1 MSDRTERMLD
11 IDELFEANEDILHTD
26 NMSGVKI
33 LHLLAQEAGVE
44 VSFGETHA
52 AYGLG
57 LAFCYVRGNFA
68 APYSANVGL
77 VDRAAE
83 VLGCRFRA
91 AWPKDPEEAWDF
103 IVDGIDAGHPVKVA
117 GPEDSVV
124 FGYEE
129 SGDPAERQVHAR
141 GVGGPALDGEVGWV
155 ELEPWLAKWV
165 PLPGGGIY
173 RLAGVSEKPGLA
185 DQLAIVA
192 RRTAEWQSKHP
203 GVGAIGKA
211 RNYGVS
217 AFEHYLADLLDPKVE
232 IPDEYIDCIAV
243 NFQLNAREALAVY
256 FEDAAGQLSGRAEA
270 LADEIS
276 QDYRSVAEDLGMF
289 VNEQAGRDRG
299 SEEGR
304 ARIEEYVGG
313 ALECEKRI
321 LESLREL
328 GELL

>member
-1 MSDRTERMLD
+1 MSDHTERMLD
-11 IDELFEANEDILHTD
+11 IDGLFEANEDILHTH
-26 NMSGVKI
+26 NISGVKI
-33 LHLLAQEAGVE
+33 LHLLVREAGVE
-44 VSFGETHA
+44 VSFGESQA
-52 AYGLG
+52 AFGLG
-57 LAFCYVRGNFA
+57 LAFCYVRDNFA

-83 VLGCRFRA
+83 LLGCRFKA
-91 AWPKDPEEAWDF
+91 AWPKDPEEAWRF
-103 IVDGIDAGHPVKVA
+103 IVAGIDAGHPVKVA
-117 GPEDSVV
+117 GPEDAVV

-129 SGDPAERQVHAR
+129 SDDPAERQVHAR

-165 PLPGGGIY
+165 PLPGGGMY
-173 RLAGVSEKPGLA
+173 RLAQVTQKPSLA
-185 DQLAIVA
+185 HQLAIVA
-192 RRTAEWQSKHP
+192 RRAVEWQTRHP

-217 AFEHYLADLLDPKVE
+217 AFEFYLADLLNPKVK
-232 IPDEYIDCIAV
+232 IPDEYIDCIAI
-243 NFQLNAREALAVY
+243 NFQLNARDALAVF
-256 FEDAAGQLSGRAEA
+256 FEDAARQLEGRTEA
-270 LADEIS
+270 LADEIA
-276 QDYRSVAEDLGMF
+276 QGYRSVAEDLGMF
-289 VNEQAGRDRG
+289 ANEQAGRDRD

-304 ARIEEYVGG
+304 GRIEEYVGG